1 MLFVLD
7 KNFNVMETL
16 SNVGDFSKIVPYF
29 EDVHTQDLATGAETF
44 QFSTSANSPKS
55 QHLTIGN
62 YVAFKS
68 GKHFKLFNIISIEET
83 HDEDFDK
90 LVYCEMAGIELINQ
104 VVRPMEVTGANIKKF
119 MDAILQQTDWQIG
132 IIDASFTDI
141 HDFEFK
147 EYKTVYSLIQEYVIG
162 VFGAEIEYRVEIV
175 NNRVVAKYIDV
186 YRQRGNEN
194 GYRFEY
200 SENISSISR
209 SIDSSELVTA
219 LIGEGKNGIT
229 FKGIETPDKP
239 MNQDFIADEIA
250 YQQWNIKGTHLMGVF
265 KADTDSPQEL
275 LKLTRKALEER
286 SKPKAKYEVKVAVI
300 GDVEIGDTVN
310 IIDHA
315 FNPPLYLTGRVV
327 QLKKSKYDPSKSEC
341 VLANFKEVNSNIS
354 DEMRQIANQLEG
366 YVDGKFPV
374 GHEDIKD
381 GAIGENNLQ
390 NGQIIKGTHI
400 FANSITADKIDADAI
415 ETKHL
420 SAGCI
425 NAEKAIIADATIDT
439 AQIKDAAITSAK
451 IKDAAI
457 DTAQINDAAINSA
470 KIQDAAIGTAQI
482 ADAAINNA
490 KIAEAAIGT
499 ANIQDASITTAKIK
513 DLSADKITAGDIDT
527 ERLTANV
534 ITAINASIGKI
545 DADHITVGE
554 IDAGKITSGE
564 INTNILQSNIIKAI
578 NLSVE
583 QAKIDSAKI
592 GNLSADQIT
601 SGSISTELLT
611 ANIIKAINLSTEKI
625 QADKITGLELEVK
638 DASITTAKIQD
649 LAVTNAKIG
658 NAAVDTAKIK
668 DASIT
673 SAKIGNGAIG
683 TAQITDAAI
692 VAAKIKDGEIVNAK
706 IANATIDA
714 AKIKSVN
721 ANTITAGKIN
731 TSNVEVSST
740 SGNMSLRNNTMQI
753 KDAQNVVRVQLGE
766 DATKDY
772 GLIIRDNQ
780 GNTMWDFTGATAN
793 GIQNN
798 AVTTDKIKDESITS
812 SKLVIDEIWANEAFV
827 SNFQA
832 QEINANQITTGKIT
846 GEYIDITGLVSFDS
860 LDPSIS
866 ENFIPTKDENG
877 NITKVW
883 IDGKNI
889 YAHSITGDQIN
900 TRGFTASDNKG
911 ETTFNIDKNDGAVTI
926 AGTVYSKN
934 YSNVKGK
941 EAGYKLT
948 PQGDAY
954 LNNAL
959 IRGSLVLDTGGVTDF
974 GSIANSGNLLK
985 STFNFAQYWGNVSGI
1000 ITEGLDGAKAI
1011 INKRTNWSAGTPR
1024 QQITSVLD
1032 STVKSGDQITLS
1044 GYYWVDSSVATSG
1057 QASNNNITIRVYEQ
1071 GTSSFKDIC
1080 DVPMQLDKTNQWIR
1094 FEATGTVPFTQISAA
1109 HLVFSVHTN
1118 GFFKLTLPK
1127 VEFGDK
1133 AYNWAPSAYDNANLV
1148 RMWAGTSYD
1157 NRENAPFRV
1166 LQDGSVIAT
1175 KGNFG
1180 GTITGKL
1187 NIGNI
1192 VIEDTNSTN
1201 GYIDIK
1207 NNDDSK
1213 TLVHLEEIN
1222 SYIKSNLAVGDFVN
1236 FDTSGSILQVKGRQ
1250 VLSNGNVL
1258 ITLNDG
1264 STVVQTSDSRGTH
1277 LQRYN
1282 SGSFIFEA
1290 QGSNEFG
1297 DYLFKRMDQPV
1308 DVRMDGDLFV
1318 RDKITMNNN
1327 IAIVSRQDSGNSGFD
1342 YVVK

>member
-400 FANSITADKIDADAI
+400 FANSITADKIDTDAI

-490 KIAEAAIGT
+490 KIGEAAIGT

-513 DLSADKITAGDIDT
+513 DLSADKITAGDIDA

-780 GNTMWDFTGATAN
+780 GNTMWDFTGATAK

-812 SKLVIDEIWANEAFV
+812 SKLVIDEIWANEAFIN
-827 SNFQA
+827 NFQA

-900 TRGFTASDNKG
+900 TRGFTASDDKG

-934 YSNVKGK
+934 YSSVPGQ
-941 EAGYKLT
+941 ERGYKLT
-948 PQGDAY
+948 PDGKAT
-954 LNNAL
+954 LNDT
-959 IRGSLVLDTGGVTDF
+959 IVRGSVELPNAGITNYGGIGGNNILIGSETTDLKYLSNHVGNGSTSERAIVNEPNAPLGKAFYFKKINTVEGSSSSGGRYFYIQNPLQANKVYSWSIWIKGTKGTVLTIGQEQGGTKLITLTGEYQYITHTYTATDKEYRQFIFYSTTDF
-974 GSIANSGNLLK
+974 ELTFHSIKLEEGDNPSKWSPNS
-985 STFNFAQYWGNVSGI
+985 
-1000 ITEGLDGAKAI
+1000 LDGV
-1011 INKRTNWSAGTPR
+1011 
-1024 QQITSVLD
+1024 Q
-1032 STVKSGDQITLS
+1032 
-1044 GYYWVDSSVATSG
+1044 
-1057 QASNNNITIRVYEQ
+1057 
-1071 GTSSFKDIC
+1071 
-1080 DVPMQLDKTNQWIR
+1080 
-1094 FEATGTVPFTQISAA
+1094 
-1109 HLVFSVHTN
+1109 
-1118 GFFKLTLPK
+1118 
-1127 VEFGDK
+1127 
-1133 AYNWAPSAYDNANLV
+1133 LV
-1148 RMWAGTSYD
+1148 RFWAGSNYE
-1157 NRENAPFRV
+1157 NRNNAPFRV

-1175 KGNFG
+1175 KGDFG

-1222 SYIKSNLAVGDFVN
+1222 SYIKSNLAIGDFVN

-1282 SGSFIFEA
+1282 AGSFIFEA

-1297 DYLFKRMDQPV
+1297 DYLFKRMDQPI